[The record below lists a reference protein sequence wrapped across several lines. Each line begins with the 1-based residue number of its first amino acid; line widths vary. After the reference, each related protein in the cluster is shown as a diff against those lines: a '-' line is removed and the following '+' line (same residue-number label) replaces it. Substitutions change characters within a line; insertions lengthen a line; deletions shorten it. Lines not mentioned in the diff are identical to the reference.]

1 MVRVRSRWTPPLVSL
16 ALVSLGCAGNAPPPR
31 PLAEPA
37 RAPSGEAR
45 AKRTSRPPLAP
56 LTLESQEPDEVEV
69 DAPGWLGVELSA
81 RLPDEPGVL
90 VRAVVPGSP
99 AERAGV
105 LDRDV
110 IVSVD
115 GQSVSR
121 PPDVIAAVAGHRAG
135 DRVAIALLRGGSD
148 RLVAATLEALP
159 NEEALMKK
167 RYLDAPAPALGE
179 LKAVQGTVEPNLAR
193 LRGKVVLL
201 EFWATWCA
209 PCRLTAPLLSDW
221 SNRRGAEGLTVLGVT
236 ADSVQVA
243 ANGARDGS
251 MSYPLFSDESGATIR
266 SFRAFALP
274 TLFVIDR
281 RGVVRDVM
289 VGLSSER
296 LREIDGLLS
305 RLLAER

>member
-1 MVRVRSRWTPPLVSL
+1 
-16 ALVSLGCAGNAPPPR
+16 
-31 PLAEPA
+31 
-37 RAPSGEAR
+37 
-45 AKRTSRPPLAP
+45 
-56 LTLESQEPDEVEV
+56 
-69 DAPGWLGVELSA
+69 
-81 RLPDEPGVL
+81 VL
-90 VRAVVPGSP
+90 VRGVVPGSP
-99 AERAGV
+99 AERAGL

-115 GQSVSR
+115 GESVAR
-121 PPDVIAAVAGHRAG
+121 PPDVIALVSGHRAG
-135 DRVAIALLRGGSD
+135 DRIAIALLRGGSD
-148 RLVAATLEALP
+148 RLVAATLEELP
-159 NEEALMKK
+159 NEETLMRK
-167 RYLDAPAPALGE
+167 RYVDTPAPALGE
-179 LKAVQGTVEPNLAR
+179 LKSVQGSLDPDLAR

-221 SNRRGAEGLTVLGVT
+221 SNRRGAEGLAVLGVT
-236 ADSVQVA
+236 GDTVQVA

-251 MSYPLFSDESGATIR
+251 MSYALFSDESGSTIR
-266 SFRAFALP
+266 DYRAFALP

-296 LREIDGLLS
+296 LRQIDRLLS